1 MKGTPRQAAKCEASE
16 STKGF
21 PDPVI
26 ATVWL
31 LAIFSVRFSR
41 SSRKLALPRFWDEV
55 KCTGFSATVRLS
67 FSCMTLIFVFLTVY
81 ESPNTHHL
89 LFSPLTRS
97 VKHSHKNPRKIRRED
112 DVLVSPVITFCVSI
126 WWNWLCTWANNLL
139 RKVKEKIDYE
149 KRLVNNWL

>member
-1 MKGTPRQAAKCEASE
+1 MLMKGTPRQAAKCEASE

-41 SSRKLALPRFWDEV
+41 SSRKLVPCCWDEV

-67 FSCMTLIFVFLTVY
+67 FSCMTLMFVFLTEN
-81 ESPNTHHL
+81 ESPNTHHF
-89 LFSPLTRS
+89 LFSPLRRS
-97 VKHSHKNPRKIRRED
+97 MKHSHKNPRKIRRED
-112 DVLVSPVITFCVSI
+112 DVLVSPVITICASI
-126 WWNWLCTWANNLL
+126 SWNMEDCADNWWMAQIELL
-139 RKVKEKIDYE
+139 KI
-149 KRLVNNWL
+149 NC